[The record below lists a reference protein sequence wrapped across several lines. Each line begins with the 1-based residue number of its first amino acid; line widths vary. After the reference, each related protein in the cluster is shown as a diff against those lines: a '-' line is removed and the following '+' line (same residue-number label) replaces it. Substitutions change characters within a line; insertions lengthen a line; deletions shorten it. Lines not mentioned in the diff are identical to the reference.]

1 MNKNQL
7 LFELSTPYI
16 VTYITGSPRL
26 LGFTWTMFFFYLL
39 HLLLVVLL
47 LSLFLPFLL
56 SLLLIESGSEYS
68 GILAYELPVGRC
80 SFARGCCMRHGYCH

>member
-1 MNKNQL
+1 MDD
-7 LFELSTPYI
+7 
-16 VTYITGSPRL
+16 V
-26 LGFTWTMFFFYLL
+26 FFYFL
-39 HLLLVVLL
+39 HFLLVFLQLL